1 MRTYEKSHPWL
12 TFQADIRRLD
22 FRTWLLLGEAASK
35 CQHIA
40 GAPLRP
46 ETAKRLNSIYLT
58 KGIHGTTSIEGNTLT
73 ESEVRKRIDGEL
85 DLPPSREYQGREI
98 DNFVAICND
107 IVNDVVAGR
116 EMALTPA
123 RIKHFNQRIQEG
135 LPQQEGVIPG
145 EIRTH
150 GVGVG
155 NYRGA
160 PAEDCDLLLDK
171 MCVWLNEMVPDSE
184 VETELGFTFGM
195 MRAVLAHLY
204 IAWIHPFGDGNGRT
218 ARLIEFQLMIQA
230 GIPVPAAHLLS
241 DHYNLTRTMYY
252 IELDKTSRGTYPLE
266 GFIRYALQGFV
277 DELRGQLLHVRQE
290 QMEVTWENYVHSTL
304 SGETAAPRR
313 QKHLL
318 LDMPVEEW
326 VPTARLRETS
336 GRVANDYAGKTSK
349 TVSRDVNAL
358 VDLRLLRRS
367 KKGVMANRAI
377 VQAFLPVVLEQP
389 VDA

>member
-1 MRTYEKSHPWL
+1 MRVYEETHPWL
-12 TFQADIRRLD
+12 TFKADISRLD

-73 ESEVRKRIDGEL
+73 ESEVQKRIDGDLE
-85 DLPPSREYQGREI
+85 LPPSREYQGREI

-107 IVNDVVAGR
+107 IVTDVVEGN
-116 EMALTPA
+116 EMTLTPE
-123 RIKHFNQRIQEG
+123 RIKLFNRRIQED
-135 LPQQEGVIPG
+135 LPRQEGVIPG

-150 GVGVG
+150 GVTVG
-155 NYRGA
+155 GYRGA
-160 PAEDCDLLLDK
+160 PAEDCDLLLEK
-171 MCVWLNEMVPDSE
+171 MCTWLNGMVPESDDQ
-184 VETELGFTFGM
+184 ELGFTYGT
-195 MRAVLAHLY
+195 MRAILAHLY

-218 ARLIEFQLMIQA
+218 ARLIEFQLMVQA
-230 GIPVPAAHLLS
+230 GIPIPAAHLLS
-241 DHYNLTRTMYY
+241 DHYNLTRDVYY
-252 IELDKTSRGTYPLE
+252 IELAKTSRGDFPLQ

-277 DELRGQLLHVRQE
+277 DELRGQLQHVRRE

-318 LDMPVEEW
+318 LDMPTDDW
-326 VPTARLRETS
+326 VPTARLREVS

-358 VDLRLLRRS
+358 VKARLLRRG
-367 KKGVMANRAI
+367 KKGVIANRSL
-377 VQAFLPVVLEQP
+377 VQAFLPLSLDP
-389 VDA
+389 NADA